1 MQTKDFDLDLKEVG
15 DDGTFA
21 GYGSIF
27 GNADSYGEIVEPGA
41 FAASLRAH
49 AKAKTMPMMLWQHD
63 TWQPIGVWTLMEE
76 DQRGLRCEG
85 RLLLG
90 VKQADEAH
98 IMLKAGAIRGLSI
111 GYRELAAEPD
121 GNNRRL
127 KKLDLREVSIVSFP
141 ANDKATVTS
150 VKAERAADFVRRLRD
165 GEPPSTKEFEDI
177 LGDLGVPK
185 ALRAGIA
192 SHGYAKAIRS
202 DSGGIDPAVKSAMT
216 DLRAALDGFLNP
228 RT

>member
-1 MQTKDFDLDLKEVG
+1 MQTKDFALDLKEVG
-15 DDGTFA
+15 EDGTFV
-21 GYGSIF
+21 GYGSVF

-41 FAASLRAH
+41 FAASLKAH

-63 TWQPIGVWTLMEE
+63 TWQPIGVWDVMEE
-76 DQRGLRCEG
+76 DAKGLRCEG

-90 VKQADEAH
+90 VRQADEAH

-141 ANDKATVTS
+141 ANDKATVTA
-150 VKAERAADFVRRLRD
+150 VKQVRAEDFVRRLRD
-165 GEPPSTKEFEDI
+165 GDAPSIKEFEDI

-185 ALRAGIA
+185 SLRTHIA
-192 SHGYAKAIRS
+192 SHGYATAIRS
-202 DSGGIDPAVKSAMT
+202 ESGGTDPAVKSALA
-216 DLRAALDGFLNP
+216 DLRAAADGFLT

>member
-1 MQTKDFDLDLKEVG
+1 MKTKTRDFDMALKEVG
-15 DDGTFA
+15 EDGSFT
-21 GYGSIF
+21 GYGSVF

-41 FAASLRAH
+41 FAASLKAH

-63 TWQPIGVWTLMEE
+63 TWQPIGVWDEMEE
-76 DQRGLRCEG
+76 DDKGLRCSG

-141 ANDKATVTS
+141 ANDKATIQT
-150 VKAERAADFVRRLRD
+150 VKSILEGGDLPTVRQFEEHLRD
-165 GEPPSTKEFEDI
+165 AGFSKSLATAIAAKATPHLRGEPEAKADDALDF
-177 LGDLGVPK
+177 LK
-185 ALRAGIA
+185 ALRG
-192 SHGYAKAIRS
+192 
-202 DSGGIDPAVKSAMT
+202 
-216 DLRAALDGFLNP
+216 
-228 RT
+228 

>member
-1 MQTKDFDLDLKEVG
+1 MMKTKTRDFDMALKEVG
-15 DDGTFA
+15 EDGSFT
-21 GYGSIF
+21 GYGSVF

-41 FAASLRAH
+41 FAASLKAH

-63 TWQPIGVWTLMEE
+63 TWQPIGVWDEMEE
-76 DQRGLRCEG
+76 DNKGLRCSG

-141 ANDKATVTS
+141 ANDKATIQT
-150 VKAERAADFVRRLRD
+150 VKSILDGGDLPTVRQFEEHLRD
-165 GEPPSTKEFEDI
+165 AGFSKSLAAAIAAKATPHLRGEPEAKADDALDF
-177 LGDLGVPK
+177 LK
-185 ALRAGIA
+185 ALRG
-192 SHGYAKAIRS
+192 
-202 DSGGIDPAVKSAMT
+202 
-216 DLRAALDGFLNP
+216 
-228 RT
+228 

>member
-1 MQTKDFDLDLKEVG
+1 MKTKTRDFDMALKEVG
-15 DDGTFA
+15 EDGSFT
-21 GYGSIF
+21 GYGSVF

-41 FAASLRAH
+41 FAASLKAH

-63 TWQPIGVWTLMEE
+63 TWQPIGVWDEMEE
-76 DQRGLRCEG
+76 DNKGLRCSG

-141 ANDKATVTS
+141 ANDKATIQT
-150 VKAERAADFVRRLRD
+150 VKSILDGGDLPTVRQFEEHLRD
-165 GEPPSTKEFEDI
+165 AGFSKSLAAAIAAKATPHLRGEPEAKADDALDF
-177 LGDLGVPK
+177 LK
-185 ALRAGIA
+185 ALRG
-192 SHGYAKAIRS
+192 
-202 DSGGIDPAVKSAMT
+202 
-216 DLRAALDGFLNP
+216 
-228 RT
+228 